1 VRGDIHRLRSDR
13 RAKGREQQGARYAV
27 VLQASYLPLAT
38 AIVAPTTT
46 STVGAAIWPD
56 IEIGGTPT
64 FVLVEQLMAVD
75 LSRLGEVVGRVSPAE
90 QELIDDRLRDVLNL

>member
-27 VLQASYLPLAT
+27 VLQAGYLPLAT
-38 AIVAPTTT
+38 VIVAPTST
-46 STVGAAIWPD
+46 STVGAGFWP
-56 IEIGGTPT
+56 EIDMAGTRT

-75 LSRLGEVVGRVSPAE
+75 LNRLGDVAGHVTTDE
-90 QELIDDRLRDVLNL
+90 QATIDDRLRDVLGL